1 MTPDRLDAILE
12 EALRTGVIPAG
23 ATEEER
29 ARVQPLLENAAIL
42 RRHGSA
48 FHDEASAA
56 MPAARARFQQH
67 IAASRRAPSAA
78 QPKTSRW
85 RSLIAVRPLRY
96 AVSAGAVAA
105 ALLVAVAVVRPFGG
119 TETASA
125 LSVDDY
131 VQAPGVVSTAAEG
144 VLTVESSEFGT
155 LQVNISGE
163 TAIASASGSLDAGA
177 LKAGDTVLV
186 GGIIRSAGDRRATI
200 AANTVALSAEGQPPR
215 DFDRPHELRE
225 FREGIEG
232 TVAAFVLS
240 PESTARVVI
249 TTPGG
254 DRLLVNTDADSAAAL
269 FANANSPVGLSVRV
283 ARTLDARRAFAL
295 EAVEDLRPGGD
306 DDAHP
311 EPGGEGHH
319 GFAGLEGVII
329 ERVANVFRVESEAGE
344 TQVVIRPDTRIL
356 LGESGLTREAL
367 LRGERLPGHS
377 IRVTGGIERGTGR
390 LIADLIVVGPIAAQ

>member
-1 MTPDRLDAILE
+1 MTPDRLDALLE

-23 ATEEER
+23 ATEAER
-29 ARVQPLLENAAIL
+29 ARVQPLLENAARL

-48 FHDEASAA
+48 FNHEASNA

-67 IAASRRAPSAA
+67 IAASRPTPSAA
-78 QPKTSRW
+78 PPKTSRW
-85 RSLIAVRPLRY
+85 RSLVAVRPLRY

-155 LQVNISGE
+155 LQVNISPE
-163 TAIASASGSLDAGA
+163 TAIAGTAGALEAGA

-200 AANTVALSAEGQPPR
+200 AANTVALSAEGQRPR

-249 TTPGG
+249 ATPGG
-254 DRLLVNTDADSAAAL
+254 ERLLVNTDADSAAAL

-283 ARTLDARRAFAL
+283 GRMLDARRAFAL
-295 EAVEDLRPGGD
+295 EAVEDFRPGGD
-306 DDAHP
+306 DEAHLG
-311 EPGGEGHH
+311 PGGEGHH
-319 GFAGLEGVII
+319 GFAGLEGIII
-329 ERVANVFRVESEAGE
+329 ERVANVFHVESDSGEA
-344 TQVVIRPDTRIL
+344 QVVIRPDTRIL

-367 LRGERLPGHS
+367 LRGERLAAHS

-390 LIADLIVVGPIAAQ
+390 LIADLIVVGPIPAQ

>member
-1 MTPDRLDAILE
+1 MTSDRMDALLE
-12 EALRTGVIPAG
+12 EALRTGVIPDG
-23 ATEEER
+23 ATEAER
-29 ARVQPLLENAAIL
+29 AEIRSLLEKAATL
-42 RRHGSA
+42 RRHGSS
-48 FHDEASAA
+48 FDDEASTA
-56 MPAARARFQQH
+56 MPAARARFQRH
-67 IAASRRAPSAA
+67 MAADRPAPSTATA
-78 QPKTSRW
+78 TTSRW
-85 RSLIAVRPLRY
+85 WSLVAVRPLRY

-105 ALLVAVAVVRPFGG
+105 ALLVAAAVVRPFGG

-131 VQAPGVVSTAAEG
+131 VQAPGVVSDAAEG

-155 LQVNISGE
+155 LQVNISPE
-163 TAIASASGSLDAGA
+163 TAIAGTSGALDVAA

-200 AANTVALSAEGQPPR
+200 AANTVALSPEGLPPR
-215 DFDRPHELRE
+215 EFDRPHELRE

-240 PESTARVVI
+240 PQSTARVVI
-249 TTPGG
+249 ATPGG
-254 DRLLVNTDADSAAAL
+254 ERLLVNTDADSAAAL

-283 ARTLDARRAFAL
+283 GRMLDARRAFAL
-295 EAVEDLRPGGD
+295 EAVEDFPPGGGEG
-306 DDAHP
+306 HP
-311 EPGGEGHH
+311 EPGAEDHH

-329 ERVANVFRVESEAGE
+329 ERVANVFRVASGDGE
-344 TQVVIRPDTRIL
+344 TQVVVRPDTRIL

-367 LRGERLPGHS
+367 LGGERLPGHS

-390 LIADLIVVGPIAAQ
+390 LIADLIVVGPIPAR